1 MPNFLPFSLMNNPFS
16 SPFFPNPSYESLM
29 SFNQNPFHKL
39 SDSLENMHLKPQKTD
54 TNNHH
59 QIYPEEMQI
68 ISLSHLENDNIETK
82 EHLPFIGADIFE
94 GRDENTPNF
103 INEKPCDFKLKKEF
117 PINLNLT
124 VRNFAELN
132 PQEKISKNLKMA
144 LINLEKNEVYFLNQ
158 NNNSNLTSDSS
169 NKSGSYISINNS
181 NTSNSLS
188 AKFDSNDA
196 VENMGN
202 ADVRPDPQKRS
213 KFVKFTNNE

>member
-1 MPNFLPFSLMNNPFS
+1 
-16 SPFFPNPSYESLM
+16 
-29 SFNQNPFHKL
+29 
-39 SDSLENMHLKPQKTD
+39 
-54 TNNHH
+54 
-59 QIYPEEMQI
+59 
-68 ISLSHLENDNIETK
+68 
-82 EHLPFIGADIFE
+82 
-94 GRDENTPNF
+94 
-103 INEKPCDFKLKKEF
+103 
-117 PINLNLT
+117 
-124 VRNFAELN
+124 
-132 PQEKISKNLKMA
+132 MA